1 MCKYYQKIDSYL
13 YKCITE
19 QEYVQLVKDEKA
31 KAESATIM
39 FIIWF
44 FVIIIIHII
53 KDQIEKWKSKNEENH
68 LIDLEKKS

>member
-1 MCKYYQKIDSYL
+1 MCKYYKKIDFGI

-31 KAESATIM
+31 KAE
-39 FIIWF
+39 FIGIVFMILF

-53 KDQIEKWKSKNEENH
+53 KEQIEKWKSKNNF
-68 LIDLEKKS
+68 